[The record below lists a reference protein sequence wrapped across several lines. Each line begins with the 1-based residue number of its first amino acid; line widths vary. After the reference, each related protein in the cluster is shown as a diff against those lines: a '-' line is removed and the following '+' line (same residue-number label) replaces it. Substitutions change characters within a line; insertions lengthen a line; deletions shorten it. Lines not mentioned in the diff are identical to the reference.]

1 MNLEDVH
8 RSLQMGQDS
17 NGRRLR
23 SISGSR
29 KQKLC
34 RVEQGSNC
42 EARELQITYVMGMGT
57 KAAEHNG
64 GLNAEK

>member
-1 MNLEDVH
+1 M
-8 RSLQMGQDS
+8 
-17 NGRRLR
+17 

-42 EARELQITYVMGMGT
+42 EARDLQITYVMGLDI
-57 KAAEHNG
+57 KAAEHSA
-64 GLNAEK
+64 GLDEEK